1 MKQEKESTA
10 AIEDD
15 YEFKSSVHVK
25 PKAVFSFIRINRLYN
40 HHDIY
45 FKVKDGP
52 IHLAIAPNGS
62 GKTTIARFLL
72 QFLDSACKGRY
83 YKDHYR
89 NFIDSNFAPVFDIAK
104 TLCCSNILI
113 GFKLPNQKC
122 LCFAIYPVGSKAKRI
137 KATEYH
143 DVAMDA
149 CEFDVEPEDLK
160 MWQPPVSSEKGLT
173 SNSLNVLLKYDFP
186 KTILLDANKIA
197 SQSDYIF
204 YQQLF
209 DLFNKRFSLDAPIT
223 KNSLEACG
231 LDNCARFQLEISAIF
246 QPPKD
251 PLNRTVDRHFRNWP
265 FSEEFVKIFFM
276 WLTYVLQGYK
286 SVEGIDDDKCTEIAK
301 DIRRKYTIYL
311 KPIVTNPNGLAHNLS
326 ISATSVPPLGP
337 LGCYSIFLTDK
348 HEQAL
353 IKFSNLF
360 YDYINNAGF
369 PSLIKLYFDIRK
381 AGRSSLM
388 EIDLSNEVNGRSYL
402 SQKNLKWEDL
412 KYYSIFPKNGE
423 TQRIYLGPELT
434 VTFPKS
440 LDKGAFIDDAVKRV
454 NDIIIIR
461 DAFEKLSRLP
471 LFFDDDKNEI
481 QVKKIDYEGLYSGG
495 NLSLQNLSSGEK
507 ALFEIL
513 CSFSLGKFDRYV
525 PAEGRRI
532 IKSDV
537 NTDPVDFVIIDEPEN
552 SLHISW
558 QEQLVDVLNNLAK
571 RNGKEALIFTHSPH
585 IIANSLDSLCEV
597 EMSNANGKLY

>member
-1 MKQEKESTA
+1 MKQERESTA

-15 YEFKSSVHVK
+15 YELKSSAHVK

-45 FKVKDGP
+45 FKAKDGP
-52 IHLAIAPNGS
+52 VHLAIAPNGS

-72 QFLDSACKGRY
+72 QFLNSACAGRY
-83 YKDHYR
+83 YRED
-89 NFIDSNFAPVFDIAK
+89 FASNFTPVLDMAK
-104 TLCCSNILI
+104 AFCCSNILI
-113 GFKLPNQKC
+113 GFKLPNQQC
-122 LCFAIYPVGSKAKRI
+122 LCFSIYPVGSKT
-137 KATEYH
+137 TEHY

-149 CEFDVEPEDLK
+149 REFDGEPEDLE
-160 MWQPPVSSEKGLT
+160 MWQPPVSNEKGLT
-173 SNSLNVLLKYDFP
+173 SNSLDVLLKYDFP
-186 KTILLDANKIA
+186 KTILLDANKLA

-209 DLFNKRFSLDAPIT
+209 DLFNKRFSLDTPIT

-231 LDNCARFQLEISAIF
+231 LDNCARFQQEISAIF

-251 PLNRTVDRHFRNWP
+251 PLSQAVDRHFRNWP
-265 FSEEFVKIFFM
+265 FSEEFAKIFLM

-286 SVEGIDDDKCTEIAK
+286 SVEDIDDDKCTEIAK
-301 DIRRKYTIYL
+301 DIRRKYAIYL
-311 KPIVTNPNGLAHNLS
+311 KPIVTSPNGLAHNLS
-326 ISATSVPPLGP
+326 ISATRVPPLGP

-348 HEQAL
+348 HEQAF

-360 YDYINNAGF
+360 YDYITNAAF

-381 AGRSSLM
+381 VGRSSLM
-388 EIDLSNEVNGRSYL
+388 EIALSNDVTGLPYL
-402 SQKNLKWEDL
+402 SQSNLKWEDL
-412 KYYSIFPKNGE
+412 KYYSIFPTNGE
-423 TQRIYLGPELT
+423 TQRIYLGQKLT
-434 VTFPKS
+434 VTFPHS

-471 LFFDDDKNEI
+471 LLFDDDKNEI
-481 QVKKIDYEGLYSGG
+481 QVGKIDYEGFYNGG
-495 NLSLQNLSSGEK
+495 NLPLQNLSSGEK

-513 CSFSLGKFDRYV
+513 CSFSLGKFDRYD

-537 NTDPVDFVIIDEPEN
+537 NTDPVDFIIIDEPEN

-597 EMSNANGKLY
+597 EMRNANGKLY